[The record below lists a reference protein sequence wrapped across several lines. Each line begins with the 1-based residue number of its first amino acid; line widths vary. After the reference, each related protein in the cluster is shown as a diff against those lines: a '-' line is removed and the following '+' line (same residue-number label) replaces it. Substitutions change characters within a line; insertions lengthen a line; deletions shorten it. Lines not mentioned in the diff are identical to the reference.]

1 MDSASAKA
9 SLRAEALARRAAVDP
24 ATRAA
29 FAQRLAAFGPGLARR
44 IRPRAASAFAS
55 FGEEVD
61 TAPLCAALRAA
72 GVPLALPVV
81 VARGAPLVFRIWA
94 PGDPVRRG
102 PFGILEPADGLP
114 EVAPDLL
121 FVPLAAFDRTGH
133 RIGYGGGYYDRT
145 LAQLR
150 AAGRITAVGVAFAAQ
165 EVAAIPAAPHDQKLD
180 MIVTEHETI
189 EFT

>member
-1 MDSASAKA
+1 MTAEAKA
-9 SLRAEALARRAAVDP
+9 GLRTDALARRAAVDP

-29 FAQRLAAFGPGLARR
+29 FAQRLAALGPDLARR
-44 IRPRAASAFAS
+44 LRPRAASAFAS
-55 FGEEVD
+55 FGDEVD
-61 TAPLCAALRAA
+61 TAPICAALRAA
-72 GVPLALPVV
+72 GVPVALPVV

-102 PFGILEPADGLP
+102 PFGIVEPAEGLP
-114 EVAPDLL
+114 EVAPDLV
-121 FVPLAAFDRTGH
+121 FAPLAAFDRAGH